1 MLKPL
6 IAALVIAG
14 LTPNATAPD
23 GLPITRPETV
33 GMSSERLASID
44 RVVRRGISA
53 GGFPGAAVV
62 VGRDGYA
69 VWQRGYGWQDWGA
82 SSRPVDAATTM
93 YDLASLTK
101 VVATTTAIM
110 LLYDQ
115 KKIRLDDPVSKYL
128 PGFRGGGR
136 ERVTIRHLLTHRSGL
151 PAGRDLR
158 DLADSP
164 VEARRVV
171 IASRLEYQPGD
182 YTVYSDLGPDLLG
195 FIVEKVTQE
204 RLDRYLAR
212 RVYGPLGMTRTTF
225 RPPVAVR
232 SRVAPTGSN
241 IPRGTVHDRNAR
253 ALGGVAGHAGLFGT
267 AADLAVFAQMM
278 LNGGTYN
285 GVRIVRDSTVALFT
299 RRSGGGRRALGW
311 DTCSGGGS
319 CGHYLSERAYGH
331 TGFTGTSL
339 WIDPDFDLVIVLL
352 TNRVHPTVTNDY
364 LETRA
369 AFTAAVA
376 AAVTDV

>member
-1 MLKPL
+1 
-6 IAALVIAG
+6 
-14 LTPNATAPD
+14 
-23 GLPITRPETV
+23 
-33 GMSSERLASID
+33 MSSERLAAID
-44 RVVRRGISA
+44 RVVRRGVSA

-62 VGRDGYA
+62 VGRRGYA

-82 SSRPVDAATTM
+82 SSRAVDPASTM
-93 YDLASLTK
+93 YDLASITK

-115 KKIRLDDPVSKYL
+115 KKIHLDDPVSKYL

-136 ERVTIRHLLTHRSGL
+136 DRVTIRHLLTHRSGL
-151 PAGRDLR
+151 PAGRDLW

-164 VEARRVV
+164 SEARRVV
-171 IASRLEYQPGD
+171 IATRLEYEPGD

-195 FIVEKVTQE
+195 FIVEKVTHE
-204 RLDRYLAR
+204 RLDRFLAR
-212 RVYGPLGMTRTTF
+212 RVFGPLGMSHTAF
-225 RPPVAVR
+225 RPSLAVR
-232 SRVAPTGSN
+232 SRVAPTGPN

-253 ALGGVAGHAGLFGT
+253 ALGGIAGHAGLFST

-285 GVRIVRDSTVALFT
+285 GVRLIRDSTVALFT

-311 DTCSGGGS
+311 DTCGGGGS

-339 WIDPDFDLVIVLL
+339 WIDPERGTFVILL
-352 TNRVHPTVTNDY
+352 TNEVNAPHAYDPIAVLSDV
-364 LETRA
+364 RA
-369 AFTAAVA
+369 DLADIAAL
-376 AAVTDV
+376 AVTDGAVEVPSMPDRLRADRAIGWYGDGNGAR